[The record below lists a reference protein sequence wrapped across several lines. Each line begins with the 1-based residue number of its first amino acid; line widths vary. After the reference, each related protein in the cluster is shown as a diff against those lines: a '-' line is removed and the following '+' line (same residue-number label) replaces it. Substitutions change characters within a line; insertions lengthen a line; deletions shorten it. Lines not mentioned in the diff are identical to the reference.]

1 MATAAIFSSLRRRRS
16 PSLEAFLSPVD
27 LSGLPLVQT
36 LAAISTEII
45 SSFSGTR
52 FSFQRRNARSLIR
65 KIEIFLVLFESLAE
79 SRWGSTPSSPSP
91 SSSSSTALLCLKELY
106 LLLYRSKI
114 LLDYCAHSSKLWLLL
129 QTQSISGYFHDLNQE
144 ISTLLDVFP
153 VNDLNLS
160 DDVREQIELLQ
171 SQSRRSRLY
180 IDNNDESLR
189 RTFYSFLDGFEH
201 GEIPNTLAL
210 RSFFVEK
217 LGIKDSKSCRSEIE
231 FLEEQI
237 ANHDGDVEPTGSV
250 INGFV
255 AITRYSRCLLF
266 GFEEEWRIKNNNNPK
281 KKSKGDG
288 NDGFITV
295 PKDFVCPISL
305 DLMTDPVIIST
316 GQTYDRTSIA
326 RWIEE
331 GHCTCPKTG
340 QMLVDSRIVPNRALK
355 NLIVQ
360 WCAASGVSYESEFVT
375 DSPTN
380 EGFVSGLPIKAAVE
394 ANKATVSILIE
405 YLADGSEAAQT
416 VAAREIRLLAKTGK
430 ENREFIAEA
439 GAIPHLRRL
448 LKSENAVAQ
457 ENSVT
462 AMLNLSI
469 YEKNKSRI
477 MEEEDCLEA
486 IVSVLVSGL
495 TVEAQENAAATLFS
509 LSAVH
514 EYKKRIAMADQ
525 CVEALASL
533 LQNGTPRGKKD
544 AVTAL
549 YNLSTHPEN
558 CSRMIE
564 GGGVSSLV
572 GALKNE
578 GVAEEAAGALALLVR
593 QSLGAEAIGKEESAV
608 TGLMWMMRCGTPRG
622 KENAVAALLELC
634 RRGGAA
640 VAERVLRA
648 PAIAGVLQTLLFTG
662 TKRARR
668 KAASLAR
675 VFQRREHAAMRAGGY
690 GFVGDVNGNR
700 DGGNFTT
707 DVSVPMSISI
717 SVPGFPAYA
726 DHSPGP
732 GQAAGQLHP
741 GGFSLDPKAQ
751 NPL

>member
-717 SVPGFPAYA
+717 SVPV
-726 DHSPGP
+726 
-732 GQAAGQLHP
+732 L
-741 GGFSLDPKAQ
+741 
-751 NPL
+751 